1 MVDPV
6 TPRAGTATIVTLGS
20 NPVVVIDIGPN
31 GGIIT
36 NPYTP
41 EGQGLANVESLFV
54 DPVSDAGLT
63 GNGTTFELQP
73 GQSWTAI
80 PGQTTRTT
88 VNAQSSGHKFSAV
101 QY

>member
-6 TPRAGTATIVTLGS
+6 TPRAGTNTIVVNGS
-20 NPVVVIDIGPN
+20 SPVVVIDMGPN

-36 NPYTP
+36 NPYTADA
-41 EGQGLANVESLFV
+41 QGLANAESLFV
-54 DPVSDAGLT
+54 DPVGDAGLAA
-63 GNGTTFELQP
+63 NGTTFELQP
-73 GQSWTAI
+73 GQTWLAI

-88 VNAQSSGHKFSAV
+88 VNAPSAGHKFSAV